1 MEVAP
6 ERSLADRL
14 QAVWDESQQFFYGFT
29 LEQQKQSPSISS
41 RNLSTRTVPTT
52 AARNRITNNTK
63 TTDTSNGT
71 PTTTSSPSPNAPSI
85 DFVENQLEIAKQ
97 LTKSTLDL
105 VKLSLSTSNDDF
117 IVSVRGKFFYSIA
130 SSPLPP
136 NNPQWLSSVYPQPRL
151 TLHRYLWANLNIKK
165 TCRGPSLEWSDYP
178 NRFSKKEGS

>member
-1 MEVAP
+1 MNSRDNVLISVVVFRWWESKDSYKPRTWRWLIDQKLNWAQLVACGMEVAP

-52 AARNRITNNTK
+52 AARNRITNNAK
-63 TTDTSNGT
+63 TTDTSNGI
-71 PTTTSSPSPNAPSI
+71 PTTASSPGTNAPSI

-105 VKLSLSTSNDDF
+105 VKLSLATSNDDF
-117 IVSVRGKFFYSIA
+117 IVSVRGKFF
-130 SSPLPP
+130 
-136 NNPQWLSSVYPQPRL
+136 
-151 TLHRYLWANLNIKK
+151 
-165 TCRGPSLEWSDYP
+165 
-178 NRFSKKEGS
+178 